1 MSKLIVKK
9 LHILHNEVSLVDI
22 SFEITKTTALIGQ
35 SGSGKSLTLKSI
47 LGMLSNNLVLDF
59 DVECDFELSSENI
72 AFVPQNPFTS
82 LSSMTKIKDQ
92 FFCNV
97 SRKVELLQLVGLEKW
112 VLERF
117 PNQLSGGQLQRVIIA
132 IALTN
137 QPKLLLLDEPTTALD
152 NESKTTILELIKE
165 IQKKFNLLI
174 LFVTHDISSIIGV
187 CEDIIILKDGVI
199 VEKGLSNAILN
210 NPQTSYTKSLIC
222 SGFQNR
228 EFRK

>member
-9 LHILHNEVSLVDI
+9 LHILHNEVNLVDI
-22 SFEITKTTALIGQ
+22 SFEVTKTTALIGQ

-47 LGMLSNNLVLDF
+47 LGMLSHNLVLDF
-59 DVECDFELSSENI
+59 DVECDFELNAKNI

-92 FFCNV
+92 FFCDTA
-97 SRKVELLQLVGLEKW
+97 RKLELLQLVGLDEW

-117 PNQLSGGQLQRVIIA
+117 PSQLSGGQLQRVIIA

-152 NESKTTILELIKE
+152 NESKATILELIKE

-174 LFVTHDISSIIGV
+174 LFVTHDINSIIGV
-187 CEDIIILKDGVI
+187 CEEIIILKDGVI
-199 VEKGLSNAILN
+199 VEKGLSNTILN
-210 NPQTSYTKSLIC
+210 NPQTSYTKSLIS
-222 SGFQNR
+222 SGFTNR
-228 EFRK
+228 DFRK